1 MQEIRIKN
9 MVCQRCV
16 LVLKMLL
23 DQANI
28 SYSEVEMG
36 YAKLTQKL
44 SLEQE
49 QMLSHKLEDLG
60 FELLNDENK
69 VLIESIK
76 MLMREWVFQKAEQ
89 RPLLKLSEHLSKE
102 LERDYSGISRFFSA
116 IEGLTI
122 EKYLKKLKVERA
134 KELLVYDRLSLSEIA
149 HELDYANAS
158 YLTALFKKET
168 GISPKEFKQNHPGHR
183 KSLDEL

>member
-1 MQEIRIKN
+1 MPEIRVKN
-9 MVCQRCV
+9 MVCHRCV

-23 DQANI
+23 DQAHI

-36 YAKLTQKL
+36 YAKLDQELSPEQQK
-44 SLEQE
+44 
-49 QMLSHKLEDLG
+49 MLAHKLEDLG

-76 MLMREWVFQKAEQ
+76 VLLRKWVFQKAEQ
-89 RPLLKLSEHLSKE
+89 RPLLNLSEHLSKE
-102 LERDYSGISRFFSA
+102 LKRDYSGISRFFSA
-116 IEGLTI
+116 VEGLTI

-168 GISPKEFKQNHPGHR
+168 GLSPKEFKQNHLGHR
-183 KSLDEL
+183 KSLDEI